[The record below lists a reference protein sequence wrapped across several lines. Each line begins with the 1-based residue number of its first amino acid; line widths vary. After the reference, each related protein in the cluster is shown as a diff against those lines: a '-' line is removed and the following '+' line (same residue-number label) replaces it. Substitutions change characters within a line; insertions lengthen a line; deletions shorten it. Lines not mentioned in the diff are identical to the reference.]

1 MITGK
6 NESKILIKDIWYKCK
21 CKSDGKKCNSDQKWN
36 NDKCWWECKKHH
48 MCEKA
53 YIWNS
58 FACSWENGKYLGSI
72 IDSSVITCDE
82 MYE

>member
-6 NESKILIKDIWYKCK
+6 NESKILIKDIWCKCK
-21 CKSDGKKCNSDQKWN
+21 CKSDGKKCNSNQKWN

-82 MYE
+82 MCE